1 MKYMQTKI
9 ETKILEELQ
18 KTKKVQRELLNV
30 QITADKIGYATQFA
44 LEDNEKTARSAYFS
58 GYELGVKDGYIE
70 CLQRML
76 VMFGEE

>member
-1 MKYMQTKI
+1 MQTKI
-9 ETKILEELQ
+9 ETRIIEELK
-18 KTKKVQRELLNV
+18 KTRKTQRELVNV

-58 GYELGVKDGYIE
+58 GYELGVQDGYIE

-76 VMFGEE
+76 IMLEEE